1 METNGERGE
10 ATRRLFAGKVA
21 EGDGV
26 GGVDENRSQMEIAL
40 DKWLGRDVRDAVEFG
55 RHGGAAGG
63 GGAVGRRRSRV
74 PRLAGVFRENCN
86 SS

>member
-1 METNGERGE
+1 MEMNEERGKT
-10 ATRRLFAGKVA
+10 TRRLFAGKVA

-40 DKWLGRDVRDAVEFG
+40 DKWLGRDVRNAVEFG
-55 RHGGAAGG
+55 RHGDEGG
-63 GGAVGRRRSRV
+63 ERMVGRGNRV